1 MKDNSRQHWLR
12 VDFQNWKDEDDIG
25 DEKEPF
31 EEVIFF
37 KHCTGSLHP
46 YCMLKHIEHLIVI
59 STPIKVQRCWEKAND
74 PKEF

>member
-31 EEVIFF
+31 EEVIF
-37 KHCTGSLHP
+37 LN
-46 YCMLKHIEHLIVI
+46 IELVLYI
-59 STPIKVQRCWEKAND
+59 PIAC
-74 PKEF
+74 